1 MSANMNDFLLE
12 YYKRL
17 IFRSMP
23 IEQFVHFCEYVDA
36 DDLGGN
42 MKSWKEELLKKDP
55 TSGAYIKNAGL
66 YVRKDLPDPE
76 EVGGEWELTPEEWS
90 KLFRA
95 FSNAFQEMDANKKS
109 FKYEKKPNDFLKK
122 YFGTSGQLFSYA
134 VADGTAEAKI
144 KELYKILSAHE
155 ADMKQVLKGSFN
167 DDFTWKDLMD
177 GIADKKYNKDPKFRK
192 RMVDIAEALEYDTKY
207 NVPSPVLSMI
217 GYKLDFDAISRGF
230 ENSVI
235 NPAKLTQFKLIYP
248 DLFKELYTNTKA
260 FEFFSANDPTKISKM
275 LNEAKG
281 RIDYND
287 KESKS
292 YISPKRED
300 KLTLPQRISE
310 WCDDTYSNYLEKYVK
325 LTGDRMFFSPYA
337 KAIFKEVDKLKIKPT
352 DGLAKILENTDK
364 ISGALKKKYKKA
376 PDHFDWF
383 VKTLNE
389 LKDSMGKGKAFE
401 KALQNGRSMQ
411 VLIQEIIIKAVRE
424 NKIDEAKTTME
435 LLATLRYTLTSSKI
449 MDAFNKSDLTIFS
462 DKDLSWN
469 KNEGVKFVTTAM
481 DMGIK
486 KAFQLAGYTLT
497 AAGNLINRV
506 GTKFN
511 GHQGKRIKAA
521 RDITNAENSEKLRKL
536 RDVDVPTYRAGKTAQ
551 ENKLIDLRTR
561 GITEAALDSKID
573 KYTNTDLP
581 AITSDFNSRVAAL
594 TTWLSS
600 HTAHPD
606 AAHVEN
612 VLEDIK
618 NYKIDAE
625 LDDSVLGVLTDP
637 AVITDMQA
645 VFDRQKEYKLVN
657 VQLGRKIRKRREMQ
671 DATDAINN
679 YNDMISKANDE
690 ITNWD
695 ENHKDRYKELMA
707 YWDMCNS
714 GMVRSW
720 WGNAKKSQKAFDNKK
735 KTMFDDY
742 LASYN
747 VR

>member
-36 DDLGGN
+36 DDLGGH
-42 MKSWKEELLKKDP
+42 MKLWKEELLERDPADTSRYLKD
-55 TSGAYIKNAGL
+55 AAGL
-66 YVRKDLPDPE
+66 YVRKNLPDPE
-76 EVGGEWELTPEEWS
+76 SGEWELPPEEWE
-90 KLFRA
+90 KFFKA
-95 FSNAFQEMDANKKS
+95 FNNAFQAMDASKKS

-122 YFGTSGQLFSYA
+122 YFGNEGQLFSYA
-134 VADGTAEAKI
+134 TADGAAEIKI
-144 KELYKILSAHE
+144 AELLDILTKHE
-155 ADMKQVLKGSFN
+155 TGMKQLLKGYFN
-167 DDFTWKDLMD
+167 EDFAWKDLID
-177 GIADKKYNKDPKFRK
+177 GINSKKYNKDPKFRK
-192 RMVDIAEALEYDTKY
+192 TMVDIAEAVAYDTLT
-207 NVPSPVLSMI
+207 VPSTVLSMV
-217 GYKLDFDAISRGF
+217 GHKLNFDAISNGF

-235 NPAKLTQFKLIYP
+235 NPAKMTQFKLIYS
-248 DLFKELYTNTKA
+248 DLMKELYTNTAA
-260 FEFFSANDPTKISKM
+260 FKYFSASDPTKISKS
-275 LNEAKG
+275 LNEAKEV
-281 RIDYND
+281 IDYNNT
-287 KESKS
+287 ESKD
-292 YISPKRED
+292 YISPKRADE
-300 KLTLPQRISE
+300 LTLPQRISE
-310 WCDDTYSNYLEKYVK
+310 WWDNTYSNYLEKYVK

-352 DGLAKILENTDK
+352 DGLDKIIENSSK
-364 ISGALKKKYKKA
+364 ISGELKKKYKKA
-376 PDHFDWF
+376 PGHFDWF
-383 VKTLNE
+383 IKTLEE
-389 LKDSMGKGKAFE
+389 LKSSMGKGKAFE

-449 MDAFNKSDLTIFS
+449 MDAFNKSDLTMFS

-536 RDVDVPTYRAGKTAQ
+536 RDVDVPAYRAGKTAQ

-581 AITSDFNSRVAAL
+581 AITSDFNGRVAAL
-594 TTWLSS
+594 TAWLSS

>member
-36 DDLGGN
+36 DDLGGH
-42 MKSWKEELLKKDP
+42 MKLWKEELLERDPADTSRYLKD
-55 TSGAYIKNAGL
+55 AAGL
-66 YVRKDLPDPE
+66 YVRKNLPDPE
-76 EVGGEWELTPEEWS
+76 SGEWELPPEEWE
-90 KLFRA
+90 KFFKA
-95 FSNAFQEMDANKKS
+95 FNNAFQAMDASKKS

-122 YFGTSGQLFSYA
+122 YFGNEGQLFSYA
-134 VADGTAEAKI
+134 TADGAAEIKI
-144 KELYKILSAHE
+144 AELLDILTKHE
-155 ADMKQVLKGSFN
+155 TGMKQLLKGYFN
-167 DDFTWKDLMD
+167 EDFAWKDLID
-177 GIADKKYNKDPKFRK
+177 GINSKKYNKDPKFRK
-192 RMVDIAEALEYDTKY
+192 TMVDIAEAVAYDTLT
-207 NVPSPVLSMI
+207 VPSTVLSMV
-217 GYKLDFDAISRGF
+217 GHKLNFDAISNGF

-235 NPAKLTQFKLIYP
+235 NPAKMTQFKLIYS
-248 DLFKELYTNTKA
+248 DLMKELYTNTAA
-260 FEFFSANDPTKISKM
+260 FKYFSASDPTKISKS
-275 LNEAKG
+275 LNEAKEV
-281 RIDYND
+281 IDYNNT
-287 KESKS
+287 ESKD
-292 YISPKRED
+292 YISPKRADE
-300 KLTLPQRISE
+300 LTLPQRISE
-310 WCDDTYSNYLEKYVK
+310 WWDNTYSNYLEKYVK

-364 ISGALKKKYKKA
+364 ISGELKKKYKKA
-376 PDHFDWF
+376 SDHFDWF
-383 VKTLNE
+383 IKTLKE
-389 LKDSMGKGKAFE
+389 LKASMGKGKAFE

-536 RDVDVPTYRAGKTAQ
+536 RDVDVPAYRAGKTAQ

-581 AITSDFNSRVAAL
+581 AITSDFNGRVAAL
-594 TTWLSS
+594 TAWLSS

>member
-17 IFRSMP
+17 ILREMP
-23 IEQFVHFCEYVDA
+23 IEQFVHFCEFVDA
-36 DDLGGN
+36 DDLGGH
-42 MKSWKEELLKKDP
+42 MKLWKEELLERDPADTSRYLKD
-55 TSGAYIKNAGL
+55 AAGL
-66 YVRKDLPDPE
+66 YVRKNLPDPE
-76 EVGGEWELTPEEWS
+76 SGEWELPPEEWE
-90 KLFRA
+90 KFFKA
-95 FSNAFQEMDANKKS
+95 FNNAFQAMDASKKS

-122 YFGTSGQLFSYA
+122 YFGNEGQLFSYA
-134 VADGTAEAKI
+134 TADGAAEIKI
-144 KELYKILSAHE
+144 AELLDILTKHE
-155 ADMKQVLKGSFN
+155 TGMKQLLKGYFN
-167 DDFTWKDLMD
+167 EDFAWKDLID
-177 GIADKKYNKDPKFRK
+177 GINSKKYNKDPKFRK
-192 RMVDIAEALEYDTKY
+192 TMVDIAEAVAYDTLT
-207 NVPSPVLSMI
+207 VPSTVLSMV
-217 GYKLDFDAISRGF
+217 GHKLNFDAISNGF

-235 NPAKLTQFKLIYP
+235 NPAKMTQFKLIYS
-248 DLFKELYTNTKA
+248 DLMKELYTNTAA
-260 FEFFSANDPTKISKM
+260 FKYFSASDPTKISKS
-275 LNEAKG
+275 LNEAKEV
-281 RIDYND
+281 IDYNNT
-287 KESKS
+287 ESKD

-300 KLTLPQRISE
+300 ELTLPQRISE
-310 WCDDTYSNYLEKYVK
+310 WWDNTYSNYLEKYVK

-352 DGLAKILENTDK
+352 DGLDKIIENSSK
-364 ISGALKKKYKKA
+364 ISGELKKKYKKA
-376 PDHFDWF
+376 PGHFDWF
-383 VKTLNE
+383 IKTLEE
-389 LKDSMGKGKAFE
+389 LKSSMGKGKAFE

-536 RDVDVPTYRAGKTAQ
+536 RDVDVPAYRAGKTAQ

-581 AITSDFNSRVAAL
+581 AITSDFNGRVAAL
-594 TTWLSS
+594 TAWLSS